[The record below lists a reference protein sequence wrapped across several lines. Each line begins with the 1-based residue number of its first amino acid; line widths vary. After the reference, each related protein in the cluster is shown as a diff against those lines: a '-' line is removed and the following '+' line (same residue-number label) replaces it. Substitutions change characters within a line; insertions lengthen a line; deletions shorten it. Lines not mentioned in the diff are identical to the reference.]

1 MRRIQKVVPKN
12 LSPTIAKPFARKK
25 YDFRVEEVVPP
36 QVGPKLSAGDTKV
49 LARLIRKYGG
59 ESVVA
64 AAKVLPP
71 GRAPGRP
78 SRGLLPYYERM
89 HLTEWL
95 EERAEEYRQKGS
107 TAPYKDAERY
117 MYQMRYGNNEPRK
130 GRTIKKLRQK
140 GRRDWIEFLEK
151 MLNHPLYKGQQ
162 DLREKLQHYKK
173 YARAENDNSSGD
185 ATSKRLRAPRTM
197 FDFDA

>member
-1 MRRIQKVVPKN
+1 M
-12 LSPTIAKPFARKK
+12 T
-25 YDFRVEEVVPP
+25 P
-36 QVGPKLSAGDTKV
+36 QVGPELSARDTKV
-49 LARLIRKYGG
+49 FGAADPQIWRRECGCRRESSSARASARA
-59 ESVVA
+59 SVA
-64 AAKVLPP
+64 QT
-71 GRAPGRP
+71 
-78 SRGLLPYYERM
+78 LPYYERM

-130 GRTIKKLRQK
+130 GRTIKKLRQQ

-162 DLREKLQHYKK
+162 DLRK
-173 YARAENDNSSGD
+173 SS
-185 ATSKRLRAPRTM
+185 AL
-197 FDFDA
+197 